1 MCCHSISLA
10 ADMAEKN
17 GMSDERLNSCQP
29 GQNDSYVHGR
39 QGLYSSHMN
48 NGRSDNEYLLVMG
61 R

>member
-1 MCCHSISLA
+1 MSK
-10 ADMAEKN
+10 EKN
-17 GMSDERLNSCQP
+17 ILYITDASLKVIERSFNWT